1 MQQGRENTETGTETG
16 AEKGGD
22 KGRETRNTA
31 RRGSPLWIYLAVVTV
46 AGGAVFVWCVSQF
59 GRADLNALL
68 RNPAFWI
75 VAALVVFGE
84 MRPIVTPGSSVEEG
98 VTPSTTFAFALLLY
112 VGCPTAVVVQAVAT
126 VVTALVTRKS
136 AFRTGFNVAQYTL
149 SLGAAALVLEIM
161 GYAASPTDPWVVGGP
176 QLLVVLLAA
185 LTYFV
190 ANDGLVGTA
199 VALLHRQSVL
209 ETLRSDIGYQFL
221 VSAAVLGLA
230 PLVVLAMDRSAL
242 LVPLLVLPLIAVHKH
257 ASVSLEREHQALHD
271 ELTGLPNR
279 KMLRQHTENALAGGH
294 DGESMALCLLDL
306 DRFKEVNDTL
316 GHAVGDRLLRL
327 VAARVQHNAGPGTIV
342 ARLGGDEFA
351 VLLPEVHDS
360 STARDVARRM
370 RAAISEPFRLDGMLF
385 DLDASV
391 GIALHPAHARDF
403 ELLVQRADV
412 AMYLAKEQRCGI
424 EFYDVDS
431 DRGSPKRLGMLGE
444 LRQAIDRGELELHY
458 QPKLALPHET
468 VMGLEGL
475 ARWQHPRRGLVP
487 PDEFVPLAE
496 QSYLMHDLTRYVVEA
511 ALEQAATW
519 WRAGFHMQVAVN
531 VSARDLL
538 DSSLADTVASGLL
551 RHDVPAEALQ
561 MEITE
566 RVLMSEPG
574 HAAETLAALAE
585 LGVPLSLDD
594 FGTGYSSLVHL
605 KRLPVQELKVDAS
618 FVQRMADD
626 ADDAVIVHSI
636 IDLAAALGLRSVAEG
651 VERADTLQMLGALGC
666 DAVQGWHFG
675 KPMRA
680 ERATAWLAERHGAG
694 SAVEILPGT
703 G

>member
-1 MQQGRENTETGTETG
+1 MQQ
-16 AEKGGD
+16 
-22 KGRETRNTA
+22 GRETRNTA

-46 AGGAVFVWCVSQF
+46 AGGALFIAFASHL
-59 GRADLNALL
+59 GRADLYALA
-68 RNPAFWI
+68 RDPAFWI

-84 MRPIVTPGSSVEEG
+84 MRPILTPGSAVEEG
-98 VTPSTTFAFALLLY
+98 VTPSTTFTFALLLY
-112 VGCPTAVVVQAVAT
+112 VGCPTAAVVQALAT
-126 VVTALVTRKS
+126 VVTAAVARKA
-136 AFRTGFNVAQYTL
+136 AFRTAFNVAQYTL
-149 SLGAAALVLEIM
+149 SLGAAALVLEVM
-161 GYAASPTDPWVVGGP
+161 GHSATPTDPWVVDGP
-176 QLLVVLLAA
+176 QLLAVLLAGA
-185 LTYFV
+185 TYFA
-190 ANDGLVGTA
+190 ANDGLVGAA
-199 VALLHRQSVL
+199 VALLNRQPVL
-209 ETLRSDIGYQFL
+209 GTLRADIGYQFL

-242 LVPLLVLPLIAVHKH
+242 LVPLFVLPLIAVHKH

-279 KMLRQHTENALAGGH
+279 KMLRQHTETALADGAR

-316 GHAVGDRLLRL
+316 GHATGDRLLRL
-327 VAARVQHNAGPGTIV
+327 VAARVQQSAGPGDII

-351 VLLPEVHDS
+351 VLLPDVRDS
-360 STARDVARRM
+360 SAARDVARRM
-370 RAAISEPFRLDGMLF
+370 RTAISEPFRLDGMLF
-385 DLDASV
+385 DLEASV
-391 GIALHPAHARDF
+391 GIALHPADARDV
-403 ELLVQRADV
+403 EVLLQRADV

-424 EFYDVDS
+424 EVYDIDN
-431 DRGSPKRLGMLGE
+431 DRNSPARLGMLGE

-458 QPKLALPHET
+458 QPKLSLPHET

-475 ARWQHPRRGLVP
+475 VRWRHPRRGLVP

-511 ALEQAATW
+511 ALEQVAWW
-519 WRAGFHMQVAVN
+519 WRAGFPVQVAVN

-538 DSSLADTVASGLL
+538 DSSLADTVAAGLL
-551 RHDVPAEALQ
+551 RHDVPADALQ

-566 RVLMSEPG
+566 RVLMSEPA
-574 HAAETLAALAE
+574 HAAETLSALAE

-605 KRLPVQELKVDAS
+605 KRLPVQELKIDAS

-651 VERADTLQMLGALGC
+651 VERADTLHMLGSLGC
-666 DAVQGWHFG
+666 DAVQGWYFG
-675 KPMRA
+675 MPMMA
-680 ERATAWLAERHGAG
+680 EPATTWLAERRSAG
-694 SAVEILPGT
+694 STVDVLPGP